1 LAQIE
6 PSEKEDVMEIVTS
19 WMEEGQQQ
27 EARTLVLRQLR
38 KRLGELDESTA
49 ARIEAFSTERLEELG
64 EALLDFTGP
73 DDLAAWLQE
82 HSE

>member
-1 LAQIE
+1 
-6 PSEKEDVMEIVTS
+6 
-19 WMEEGQQQ
+19 
-27 EARTLVLRQLR
+27 VLRQLR

-64 EALLDFTGP
+64 EALLDFSAP